1 MEKSET
7 MNMQDLVFLGIRGS
21 VLALD
26 KNTGARIWETK
37 LKGSSFVTLLVDG
50 ARILAGAQGEI
61 FCLDAAT
68 GKTLW
73 HDGLSGYGFGLM
85 SIATQNG
92 SADATA
98 IAAQKIREQQEA
110 SAAAASSTAAIS

>member
-1 MEKSET
+1 MTAS
-7 MNMQDLVFLGIRGS
+7 DLVFLGIRGS
-21 VLALD
+21 VVALE
-26 KNTGARIWETK
+26 KNSGARAWEVK

-50 ARILAGAQGEI
+50 NRILAGAQGEV

-73 HDGLSGYGFGLM
+73 HDGLSGYGLGLM

-92 SADATA
+92 S
-98 IAAQKIREQQEA
+98 
-110 SAAAASSTAAIS
+110 SNAAAAARQADEQQQASSAAMVGTMAAAG

>member
-1 MEKSET
+1 MAKP
-7 MNMQDLVFLGIRGS
+7 DLVYLGIRGS

-26 KNTGARIWETK
+26 KNSGARIWETK
-37 LKGSSFVTLLVDG
+37 LKGSQFVTLLVDG
-50 ARILAGAQGEI
+50 QRIFAGAQGEI

-85 SIATQNG
+85 SLAIQNG
-92 SADATA
+92 GSDPALL
-98 IAAQKIREQQEA
+98 AAEHVRLQQAAA
-110 SAAAASSTAAIS
+110 SAATT